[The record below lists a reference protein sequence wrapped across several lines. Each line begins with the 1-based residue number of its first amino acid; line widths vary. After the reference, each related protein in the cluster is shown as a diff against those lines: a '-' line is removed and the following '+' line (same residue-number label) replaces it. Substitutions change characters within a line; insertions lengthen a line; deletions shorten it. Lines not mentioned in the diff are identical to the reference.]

1 LTFLLLGFRVV
12 IQEHMEGRMESS
24 EAIKKA
30 LKEMVLPELSQ
41 IHEEYREIKTIL
53 ELTNRRLDDVNI
65 HLADQSRRIDETNQK
80 IDAIHMDLIHR
91 IDEVVF
97 SIGRLHNVVI
107 RREEHED
114 LKEKVKKISQHVGL

>member
-1 LTFLLLGFRVV
+1 
-12 IQEHMEGRMESS
+12 MELS

-65 HLADQSRRIDETNQK
+65 HLADQSRRIDETNKRIDETNQK
-80 IDAIHMDLIHR
+80 IDVIHMDLIHRIDGTNKR

-97 SIGRLHNVVI
+97 SIGRLHDVVI